1 MKSDTPRSVSS
12 QMILGTV
19 VIVIGLLF
27 LLDNLDILHFGQ
39 AVSFWP
45 VLFIVI
51 GSLKLADGDH
61 RKGSIGG
68 FVLIGIGL
76 ALILR
81 NLGYLD
87 IDMRAVWPLVLIF
100 IGAAVVVKSV
110 RRRREPALMTVKEGN
125 DAIVD
130 VTAIL
135 GGFERRIT
143 TPNFR
148 GGDITAVMGGCELD
162 LRGSSIEGEAVIN
175 VFAAMGGISLKVPPD
190 WTVVLHGT
198 PILGGFEEKTIAPP
212 NGNKRLIIKGYALMG
227 GVEVRN

>member
-1 MKSDTPRSVSS
+1 MKSETPRSFPS
-12 QMILGTV
+12 QMILGAV
-19 VIVIGLLF
+19 VIAIGLLF
-27 LLDNLDILHFGQ
+27 LLDNLDIVNFGQ

-45 VLFIVI
+45 VMFILF
-51 GSLKLADGDH
+51 GSLKLADADH
-61 RKGSIGG
+61 RKGNIGG
-68 FVLIGIGL
+68 VILIGIGI

-81 NLGYLD
+81 NLGYLYF
-87 IDMRAVWPLVLIF
+87 DMRAFWPLVLIF
-100 IGAAVVVKSV
+100 IGGAVVYKSIV
-110 RRRREPALMTVKEGN
+110 RRRDPTLMTVKDGSDN
-125 DAIVD
+125 IVD

-175 VFAAMGGISLKVPPD
+175 VFAAMGGISLKVPTD
-190 WTVVLHGT
+190 WSVVLHGT
-198 PILGGFEEKTIAPP
+198 PIMGGFDEKTIAPQNP
-212 NGNKRLIIKGYALMG
+212 TKRLIIKGYALMG